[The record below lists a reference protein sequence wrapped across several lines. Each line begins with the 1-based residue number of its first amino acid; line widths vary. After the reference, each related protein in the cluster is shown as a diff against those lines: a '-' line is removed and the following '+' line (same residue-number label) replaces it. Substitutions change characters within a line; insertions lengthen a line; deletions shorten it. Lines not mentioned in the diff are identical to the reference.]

1 MTNAMIFLADFSV
14 MKPDPGLLIWTI
26 LIFILFWFIMARV
39 AFKPIQQALKK
50 REDDIQSSLDE
61 AKKAREEMANLK
73 AENEEL
79 LKQAQEE
86 RMKIL
91 KEANEAKEHIIS
103 EAKQRAKDE
112 ANKIVSNAK
121 QEIENQRM
129 AAITDIKNQVGVMSI
144 EIAEKVLRKELED
157 GKAQERFVSKLVDDM
172 KLN

>member
-1 MTNAMIFLADFSV
+1 
-14 MKPDPGLLIWTI
+14 MKPDPGLLIWTVA
-26 LIFILFWFIMARV
+26 IFVLFWLLMARF
-39 AFKPIQQALKK
+39 AFKPIQQALKQ

-79 LKQAQEE
+79 LRQAQEE

-91 KEANEAKEHIIS
+91 KEANEAKENIIG
-103 EAKQRAKDE
+103 EAKQKAKAE
-112 ANKIVSNAK
+112 ANNIISNAK

-129 AAITDIKNQVGVMSI
+129 AAITDIKNQVGVMAI
-144 EIAEKVLRKELED
+144 EIAEKVLRKELQDETS
-157 GKAQERFVSKLVDDM
+157 QEKYVDELVKDM